1 MSREHSHSKGCS
13 LNRLGEFQKCFLY
26 AEKWRKWKMT
36 VNEKIAKIR
45 ERMTENH
52 IDAVIVPSADP
63 HMSEYYSE
71 HWKTR
76 AWLSGFTG
84 SAGSFVITQSVA
96 GLWTDGRYYV
106 QAEKQLSGSEGVLFK
121 MNEPETPKIHE
132 YLAKELPENAV
143 VGINGQLFSVAYV
156 KEMQKAFK
164 KKNIQID
171 NQVDYANDLWE
182 DRPAESATAVYN
194 LPVKYAG
201 KSAQQKIEELRGKLE
216 AAGAEAIF
224 VNALDGIAWL
234 YNIRAN
240 DVACTPVAV
249 AYAYVSKENAILF
262 TNTARVDADVLR
274 VLSENGITMRP
285 YEDVFEYAANIKHQ
299 QVVLCD
305 ERELNFSLY
314 HILANNSNLTL
325 LEGDDPIK
333 LMKAIKNEVETKN
346 TYEAYL
352 QDGIAEAEFYG
363 WLFEA
368 LEKGETIT
376 EYQASQKLYSF
387 REQRENF
394 KGDSFTAILAYRD
407 NAAMMHY
414 APKAEGSAVIK
425 PEHFLLN
432 DSGGQYFTGT
442 TDTTRTFAMGELT
455 DEERRDYTIV
465 LKSVIAMSTAVF
477 KEGMTGYG
485 LDILCREGLWK
496 YGLDYRCG
504 TGHGVG
510 YMLNVHEGPQSL
522 GDRTTK
528 LQPGMVL
535 TIEPGIY
542 TEGSH
547 GIRTENTAVVAMG
560 EKTEYGQFY
569 HFETF
574 TVVPIDTTPLKLE
587 MMTNEEIEWLNAF
600 NQHAYQTVAPHVS
613 PRAEQWLKKATAPIS
628 K

>member
-1 MSREHSHSKGCS
+1 
-13 LNRLGEFQKCFLY
+13 
-26 AEKWRKWKMT
+26 MT

-45 ERMTENH
+45 ERMAENH

-325 LEGDDPIK
+325 VEGDDPIK

>member
-1 MSREHSHSKGCS
+1 
-13 LNRLGEFQKCFLY
+13 
-26 AEKWRKWKMT
+26 MT

-314 HILANNSNLTL
+314 HTLTNNSNLTL

-510 YMLNVHEGPQSL
+510 YMLNRV
-522 GDRTTK
+522 
-528 LQPGMVL
+528 
-535 TIEPGIY
+535 
-542 TEGSH
+542 
-547 GIRTENTAVVAMG
+547 
-560 EKTEYGQFY
+560 
-569 HFETF
+569 
-574 TVVPIDTTPLKLE
+574 
-587 MMTNEEIEWLNAF
+587 W
-600 NQHAYQTVAPHVS
+600 
-613 PRAEQWLKKATAPIS
+613 ATAQPS
-628 K
+628 SSRVWS

>member
-1 MSREHSHSKGCS
+1 
-13 LNRLGEFQKCFLY
+13 
-26 AEKWRKWKMT
+26 MT

-45 ERMTENH
+45 ERMAENH

-201 KSAQQKIEELRGKLE
+201 KSAQQKIEELRSKLE

-249 AYAYVSKENAILF
+249 AYAYV
-262 TNTARVDADVLR
+262 
-274 VLSENGITMRP
+274 
-285 YEDVFEYAANIKHQ
+285 
-299 QVVLCD
+299 
-305 ERELNFSLY
+305 
-314 HILANNSNLTL
+314 
-325 LEGDDPIK
+325 
-333 LMKAIKNEVETKN
+333 
-346 TYEAYL
+346 
-352 QDGIAEAEFYG
+352 
-363 WLFEA
+363 
-368 LEKGETIT
+368 
-376 EYQASQKLYSF
+376 
-387 REQRENF
+387 
-394 KGDSFTAILAYRD
+394 
-407 NAAMMHY
+407 
-414 APKAEGSAVIK
+414 
-425 PEHFLLN
+425 
-432 DSGGQYFTGT
+432 
-442 TDTTRTFAMGELT
+442 
-455 DEERRDYTIV
+455 
-465 LKSVIAMSTAVF
+465 
-477 KEGMTGYG
+477 
-485 LDILCREGLWK
+485 
-496 YGLDYRCG
+496 
-504 TGHGVG
+504 
-510 YMLNVHEGPQSL
+510 
-522 GDRTTK
+522 
-528 LQPGMVL
+528 
-535 TIEPGIY
+535 
-542 TEGSH
+542 
-547 GIRTENTAVVAMG
+547 
-560 EKTEYGQFY
+560 
-569 HFETF
+569 
-574 TVVPIDTTPLKLE
+574 
-587 MMTNEEIEWLNAF
+587 
-600 NQHAYQTVAPHVS
+600 
-613 PRAEQWLKKATAPIS
+613 
-628 K
+628 

>member
-1 MSREHSHSKGCS
+1 
-13 LNRLGEFQKCFLY
+13 
-26 AEKWRKWKMT
+26 MT

-45 ERMTENH
+45 EMMQANG

-63 HMSEYYSE
+63 HMSEYFSD

-84 SAGSFVITQSVA
+84 SAGTFVITKSIA

-106 QAEKQLSGSEGVLFK
+106 QAEKQLAGSEGVLFK
-121 MNEPETPKIHE
+121 MNEPETPKVYE

-143 VGINGQLFSVAYV
+143 VGINGKLFSASYV
-156 KEMQKAFK
+156 QIMKDAFA
-164 KKNIQID
+164 KKNIQIN
-171 NQVDYANDLWE
+171 NQIDYANEIWE
-182 DRPAESATAVYN
+182 GRPEESATEIYN
-194 LPVKYAG
+194 LGVEYAG
-201 KSAQQKIEELRGKLE
+201 KSAAEKISELREKLREKE
-216 AAGAEAIF
+216 ADAIV
-224 VNALDGIAWL
+224 VNTLDGIAWL

-240 DVACTPVAV
+240 DVACTPVAI
-249 AYAYVSKENAILF
+249 AYAYVSQEDAILF
-262 TNTARVDADVLR
+262 TNTARVNDSVLR

-285 YEDVFEYAANIKHQ
+285 YEDIFEYLENMKKDLR
-299 QVVLCD
+299 VLCD
-305 ERELNFSLY
+305 QKELNYSLY
-314 HILANNSNLTL
+314 HIVQNNEHLSVVSADN
-325 LEGDDPIK
+325 PIK
-333 LMKAIKNEVETKN
+333 LMKALKNEVETKN

-352 QDGIAEAEFYG
+352 QDGIAEAEFYA

-368 LEKGETIT
+368 LENGETIT
-376 EYQASQKLYSF
+376 EYQASEKLHSF
-387 REQRENF
+387 REQRNHF
-394 KGDSFTAILAYRD
+394 KGDSFTAIIAYRD

-414 APKAEGSAVIK
+414 APKTEGSTVI
-425 PEHFLLN
+425 ERSHFLLN
-432 DSGGQYFTGT
+432 DSGGQYLTGT

-455 DEERRDYTIV
+455 DEERRDYTLV

-485 LDILCREGLWK
+485 LDILCRGVLWK

-510 YMLNVHEGPQSL
+510 YMLGVHEGPQSL
-522 GDRTTK
+522 GNKDIK
-528 LQPGMVL
+528 LQEGMVL

-547 GIRTENTAVVAMG
+547 GIRTENTAVVVKG

-569 HFETF
+569 HFDTF
-574 TVVPIDTTPLKLE
+574 TVVPIDTIPLKVE
-587 MMTNEEIEWLNAF
+587 MMTQEEIDWLNDF
-600 NQHAYQTVAPHVS
+600 NRHAYETVS
-613 PRAEQWLKKATAPIS
+613 PYLSERAEKWMKKATAPIS

>member
-1 MSREHSHSKGCS
+1 
-13 LNRLGEFQKCFLY
+13 
-26 AEKWRKWKMT
+26 
-36 VNEKIAKIR
+36 
-45 ERMTENH
+45 
-52 IDAVIVPSADP
+52 
-63 HMSEYYSE
+63 
-71 HWKTR
+71 
-76 AWLSGFTG
+76 
-84 SAGSFVITQSVA
+84 
-96 GLWTDGRYYV
+96 
-106 QAEKQLSGSEGVLFK
+106 
-121 MNEPETPKIHE
+121 
-132 YLAKELPENAV
+132 
-143 VGINGQLFSVAYV
+143 
-156 KEMQKAFK
+156 
-164 KKNIQID
+164 
-171 NQVDYANDLWE
+171 
-182 DRPAESATAVYN
+182 
-194 LPVKYAG
+194 
-201 KSAQQKIEELRGKLE
+201 
-216 AAGAEAIF
+216 
-224 VNALDGIAWL
+224 
-234 YNIRAN
+234 
-240 DVACTPVAV
+240 
-249 AYAYVSKENAILF
+249 
-262 TNTARVDADVLR
+262 
-274 VLSENGITMRP
+274 
-285 YEDVFEYAANIKHQ
+285 
-299 QVVLCD
+299 
-305 ERELNFSLY
+305 
-314 HILANNSNLTL
+314 
-325 LEGDDPIK
+325 
-333 LMKAIKNEVETKN
+333 
-346 TYEAYL
+346 
-352 QDGIAEAEFYG
+352 
-363 WLFEA
+363 
-368 LEKGETIT
+368 
-376 EYQASQKLYSF
+376 
-387 REQRENF
+387 
-394 KGDSFTAILAYRD
+394 
-407 NAAMMHY
+407 MHY

>member
-13 LNRLGEFQKCFLY
+13 LNRFGEFQKCFLY

>member
-1 MSREHSHSKGCS
+1 
-13 LNRLGEFQKCFLY
+13 
-26 AEKWRKWKMT
+26 MT

-45 ERMTENH
+45 ERMAENH

-201 KSAQQKIEELRGKLE
+201 KSAQQKIEELRSKLE

-314 HILANNSNLTL
+314 HTLTNNSNLTL
-325 LEGDDPIK
+325 VEGDDPIK

-510 YMLNVHEGPQSL
+510 FFLNVHEAPPNFR
-522 GDRTTK
+522 DRTVA
-528 LQPGMVL
+528 LEEGMFI
-535 TIEPGIY
+535 TIEPGVY

-547 GIRTENTAVVAMG
+547 GVRTENAVVVV
-560 EKTEYGQFY
+560 KDIQTEYGQFY
-569 HFETF
+569 RFDTF
-574 TVVPIDTTPLKLE
+574 TLVPIDTSCLDLE
-587 MMTNEEIEWLNAF
+587 LMTDDELQWLNDYH
-600 NQHAYQTVAPHVS
+600 QKVYQQVAPLVS
-613 PRAEQWLKKATAPIS
+613 ERAKNWLEQKTQPVTR
-628 K
+628 